1 MKLSIKGFF
10 SKCDQIR
17 RNLRIEYKFTE
28 EILNGR
34 LHFCAVYPLL
44 YRVEQKK
51 KDSFTEIV
59 ITWSKSY
66 EILQIHTEIYL
77 RELSIINIALYA
89 DLLLQL
95 HVEV

>member
-1 MKLSIKGFF
+1 MEDFIFVLCIHYYTELSK
-10 SKCDQIR
+10 
-17 RNLRIEYKFTE
+17 
-28 EILNGR
+28 
-34 LHFCAVYPLL
+34 
-44 YRVEQKK
+44 KK